1 MLKYVGY
8 TQTIG
13 EQPPNVEP
21 VKASETLVYS
31 RKEGELYKVKMSY
44 AVMGFP
50 WNGEQPFA

>member
-21 VKASETLVYS
+21 VKASETVRS